1 MHFAHET
8 GGCVGTKNHSRY
20 FPAIFLPHV
29 TSIVRKTIF
38 DYISN
43 EPFGLTADKMTS
55 LGHVHHIFG
64 IRISQLH
71 ETNSEL
77 CALDIYLSHSI
88 VTDSTAEGLAS
99 QLIKS
104 LEQFGFNK
112 VQIRK
117 GLSGLAFDGQYIK
130 LDVCKYILKSDKK
143 YMHNRK
149 ELMI

>member
-55 LGHVHHIFG
+55 LGHVRHIFG

-88 VTDSTAEGLAS
+88 D
-99 QLIKS
+99 
-104 LEQFGFNK
+104 
-112 VQIRK
+112 
-117 GLSGLAFDGQYIK
+117 GLSSYQ
-130 LDVCKYILKSDKK
+130 KS
-143 YMHNRK
+143 
-149 ELMI
+149 